1 MKLLLQCSQVI
12 PEVNRRE
19 CYFSITS
26 LSVTALRST
35 SSTTSHRDV
44 PLHNDE
50 LLPDMSLTPQP
61 PAFARMM
68 PPPQKLLSL
77 EEQAAQAQQ
86 QHMSK
91 LLFKFL
97 ILLLYLERVVTS
109 DTILERIKHVYI
121 TELFGEDW

>member
-1 MKLLLQCSQVI
+1 M
-12 PEVNRRE
+12 
-19 CYFSITS
+19 
-26 LSVTALRST
+26 
-35 SSTTSHRDV
+35 

-50 LLPDMSLTPQP
+50 LLPDMSQTPQP